1 MGLIFIVDDS
11 ATTRASVEFT
21 LKENGLEVV
30 AAEDGPKC
38 LAAVPGMAK
47 DPDLFILDVNMPGM
61 DGITLIKELRKIE
74 RTKFTPILMLTT
86 ESQDSKKAEGKAAGA
101 SGWLVKPF
109 DPPSLIQ
116 VVRRFV
122 K

>member
-1 MGLIFIVDDS
+1 MGLVFIVDDS
-11 ATTRASVEFT
+11 ATTRASVDFT

-30 AAEDGPKC
+30 QAEDGPKC
-38 LAAVPGMAK
+38 LAAIPGLPK

-61 DGITLIKELRKIE
+61 DGIALIGEIRKVA

-86 ESQDSKKAEGKAAGA
+86 ESQDTKKAEGKAAGA

-109 DPPSLIQ
+109 DPPQLVE